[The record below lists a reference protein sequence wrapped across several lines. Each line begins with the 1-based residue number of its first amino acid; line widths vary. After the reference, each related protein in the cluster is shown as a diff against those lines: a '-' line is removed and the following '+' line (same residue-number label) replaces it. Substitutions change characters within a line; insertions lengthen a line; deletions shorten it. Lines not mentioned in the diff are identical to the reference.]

1 MSKTN
6 AALQQDVLSELKY
19 EPSVDASEI
28 GVTADEGIVSLMG
41 SVKTYAEEW
50 AAVRAAE
57 RVAGVKAV
65 TDELKVELPGSHV
78 RNDQDVARAAIN
90 ALKWDIRVP
99 NERIKVKVA
108 EGWITLDGN
117 VDFKYEQTAAEEAV
131 RRLIGVKGVMNL
143 IAIEK
148 PPVTSAEI
156 KDSIDSALRRAA
168 EVDGKNITVTVVRD
182 KVTLTGNVSSLAE
195 RQQAEHAAWSAPGI
209 RTVEDQLVIGD

>member
-6 AALQQDVLSELKY
+6 AELQQDVLSELKY

-65 TDELKVELPGSHV
+65 TDELQVELPGSHV
-78 RNDQDVARAAIN
+78 RNDQDIARAAIN

-108 EGWITLDGN
+108 EGWITLEGD

-131 RRLIGVKGVMNL
+131 RRLTGVKGVMNL

-156 KDSIDSALRRAA
+156 KDSIDAALRRAA
-168 EVDGKNITVTVVRD
+168 EVDGKNITVTVVGD
-182 KVTLTGNVSSLAE
+182 KVTLTGKVSSLAE

-209 RTVEDQLVIGD
+209 RTVEDRLVIAE

>member
-6 AALQQDVLSELKY
+6 AELQQDVLSELKY

-209 RTVEDQLVIGD
+209 RTVEDQLVIAD